1 MKTTHIGAVSSIVVA
16 LALAAPQALAEQ
28 HMQGAK
34 EQQSQ
39 QTSTSGSGMTQQDKQ
54 GGEMMMMRADEMAG
68 AKVVNRAGKNIGAV
82 DGIVRSKE
90 DGKHYAVISV
100 GGFFD
105 IGDKDIALPLDQLSM
120 KDDKVV
126 LPKTVETQ
134 QQLEGRPGYESD
146 QYEEIAD
153 AKEVEIQRAEFAAFE
168 SGEQG
173 GMSGD
178 QKQKEGTE
186 HQGQS
191 GQTSKQDGGSEK
203 GQQ

>member
-1 MKTTHIGAVSSIVVA
+1 MKTTYIGALSGIVVA

-28 HMQGAK
+28 QMHGAK

-39 QTSTSGSGMTQQDKQ
+39 QTSTGGAGMTQQGKQ
-54 GGEMMMMRADEMAG
+54 DGEMMMVRAEEIAG
-68 AKVVNRAGKNIGAV
+68 AKVVNRAGKDIGAV

-134 QQLEGRPGYESD
+134 QQLEGRPGYKSD

-153 AKEVEIQRAEFAAFE
+153 ATEVEIERAEFAAFE

-173 GMSGD
+173 AGSGD
-178 QKQKEGTE
+178 QQNREGME
-186 HQGQS
+186 HQGES
-191 GQTSKQDGGSEK
+191 GQTSKQDGGSDR
-203 GQQ
+203 GQ

>member
-1 MKTTHIGAVSSIVVA
+1 MKTTYIGTVSGIVVA

-28 HMQGAK
+28 QMHGAK

-39 QTSTSGSGMTQQDKQ
+39 QTSTGGAGMTQQGKQ
-54 GGEMMMMRADEMAG
+54 DGEMMMVRAEEIAG
-68 AKVVNRAGKNIGAV
+68 AKVVNRAGKDIGAV

-134 QQLEGRPGYESD
+134 QQLEGRPGYRSD

-153 AKEVEIQRAEFAAFE
+153 ATEVEIERAEFAAFE
-168 SGEQG
+168 SDDQG
-173 GMSGD
+173 GGSGD
-178 QKQKEGTE
+178 QQNREGME
-186 HQGQS
+186 HQGES
-191 GQTSKQDGGSEK
+191 GQTSKQDGGSDR
-203 GQQ
+203 GQ

>member
-1 MKTTHIGAVSSIVVA
+1 MKTTYIGTVSGIVVA

-28 HMQGAK
+28 QMHGAK

-39 QTSTSGSGMTQQDKQ
+39 QTSTGGAGMTQQGKQ
-54 GGEMMMMRADEMAG
+54 DGEMMMVRADEIAD
-68 AKVVNRAGKNIGAV
+68 AKVVNRAGKDIGAV

-134 QQLEGRPGYESD
+134 QQLEGRPGYKSD

-153 AKEVEIQRAEFAAFE
+153 ATEVEIERAEFAAFE

-173 GMSGD
+173 GGSDD
-178 QKQKEGTE
+178 QQNREGME
-186 HQGQS
+186 HQGES
-191 GQTSKQDGGSEK
+191 GQTSKQDGGSDR
-203 GQQ
+203 GQ

>member
-1 MKTTHIGAVSSIVVA
+1 MKTTYIGTVSGIVVA

-28 HMQGAK
+28 QMHGAK

-39 QTSTSGSGMTQQDKQ
+39 QTSTGGAGMTQQGKQ
-54 GGEMMMMRADEMAG
+54 DGEMMMVRAEEIAG
-68 AKVVNRAGKNIGAV
+68 AKVVNRAGKDIGAV

-134 QQLEGRPGYESD
+134 QQLEGRPGYKSD

-153 AKEVEIQRAEFAAFE
+153 ATEVEIERAEFAAFE

-173 GMSGD
+173 AGSGD
-178 QKQKEGTE
+178 QQNREGME
-186 HQGQS
+186 HQGES
-191 GQTSKQDGGSEK
+191 GQTSKQDGGSDR
-203 GQQ
+203 GQ

>member
-1 MKTTHIGAVSSIVVA
+1 MKTTYIGTVSGIVVA

-28 HMQGAK
+28 QMHGAK

-39 QTSTSGSGMTQQDKQ
+39 QTSTGGAGMTQQGKQ
-54 GGEMMMMRADEMAG
+54 DGEMMMVRAEEIAG
-68 AKVVNRAGKNIGAV
+68 AKVVNRAGKDIGAV

-134 QQLEGRPGYESD
+134 QQLEGRPGYKSD

-153 AKEVEIQRAEFAAFE
+153 ATEVEIERAEFAAFE
-168 SGEQG
+168 SGDQG
-173 GMSGD
+173 GASGD
-178 QKQKEGTE
+178 QQNREGME
-186 HQGQS
+186 HQGES
-191 GQTSKQDGGSEK
+191 GQTSKQDGGSDR
-203 GQQ
+203 GQ

>member
-1 MKTTHIGAVSSIVVA
+1 MKTTYIGAVSGIVVA

-28 HMQGAK
+28 QMHGAK
-34 EQQSQ
+34 EQQ
-39 QTSTSGSGMTQQDKQ
+39 TSTGGAGMTQQGKQ
-54 GGEMMMMRADEMAG
+54 DGEMMMVRADEIAG
-68 AKVVNRAGKNIGAV
+68 AKVVNRAGKDIGAV

-134 QQLEGRPGYESD
+134 QQLEGRPGYKSD

-153 AKEVEIQRAEFAAFE
+153 ATEVEIERTEFAAFE
-168 SGEQG
+168 SGDQG
-173 GMSGD
+173 GRSGD
-178 QKQKEGTE
+178 QQNREGME
-186 HQGQS
+186 HQGES
-191 GQTSKQDGGSEK
+191 GQTSVQGGGSDN
-203 GQQ
+203 GQ

>member
-1 MKTTHIGAVSSIVVA
+1 MKTTYTGAISSLVVA

-39 QTSTSGSGMTQQDKQ
+39 QTSTGGSGMTQQDKQ
-54 GGEMMMMRADEMAG
+54 AGKMMVRADEIAG
-68 AKVVNRAGKNIGAV
+68 AKVVNRAGNDIGAV
-82 DGIVRSKE
+82 DGIVRSKD

-126 LPKTVETQ
+126 LPETVETQ

-153 AKEVEIQRAEFAAFE
+153 ATEVEIERAEFAAFE
-168 SGEQG
+168 SGGQG

-178 QKQKEGTE
+178 QQKKEGME
-186 HQGQS
+186 HQGES
-191 GQTSKQDGGSEK
+191 GQTSKQGGGSDK
-203 GQQ
+203 GQ